1 MTTIDNSPSAAEE
14 DLSAL
19 RDRLREQGVKYLFGA
34 YVDLYGVP
42 KSKCVPI
49 DHLQDAAAGS
59 ERYTVGGLEGMGD
72 LGPNEDEC
80 LGIPDL
86 GALVILPWDRRY
98 ALAPAYL
105 QFADGPYSHDS
116 RYVLK
121 TQLDKAAELGYGV
134 NLGIE
139 PEVYVLEETPG
150 GSYGPWTKSDTLN
163 QPTRAYDVEATILA
177 DRFLEP
183 MTEYIN
189 ELGWDVYSFDHEGG
203 DSQFEFDFG
212 YTDAMAMAD
221 RMLIFR
227 LMAKH
232 VARSL
237 GCIASFM
244 PKPFSD
250 SFGSGAHMN
259 MSLFD
264 LSSGANAFA
273 DDANSSPG
281 SRNGHT
287 VLAYHF
293 TAGLLRHAGALTALA
308 CSTVNSYK
316 RLLPIGLMNEIS
328 WAPVYCAYGD
338 NNRTLMCRLPGNR
351 HCIELRIADSAS
363 NFYLVTA
370 AMLAAGLEGIRH
382 KLEPGDPVNSDTYK
396 MGDAQLAAA
405 GVRRLPQNLSEAV
418 DELERDELIREV
430 LGSEF
435 HASFVSAKRAEWRM
449 YNTVVGEWEREH
461 YLHLW

>member
-1 MTTIDNSPSAAEE
+1 VSTTDNSLSGVHGS
-14 DLSAL
+14 LSAL
-19 RDRLREQGVKYLFGA
+19 REKLREQGVKYLFGA
-34 YVDLYGVP
+34 YVDVYGVP
-42 KSKCVPI
+42 KAKCVPLN
-49 DHLQDAAAGS
+49 HLEDMAAGS
-59 ERYTVGGLEGMGD
+59 ERYTVGGLEGMGE
-72 LGPNEDEC
+72 LGPHEDEC

-86 GALVILPWDRRY
+86 DSLIILPWDRRY

-105 QFADGPYSHDS
+105 EFAGAPYSHDS

-134 NLGIE
+134 NLGVE
-139 PEVYVLEETPG
+139 PEFYVLEEGADGTFG
-150 GSYGPWTKSDTLN
+150 LWTKTDALN
-163 QPTRAYDVEATILA
+163 LPTRAYDVEATMLA

-183 MTEYIN
+183 MIEYMN

-203 DSQFEFDFG
+203 DSQFEFDFS
-212 YTDAMAMAD
+212 YCSAMEMAD

-232 VARSL
+232 VARTL
-237 GCIASFM
+237 GCIATFM

-259 MSLFD
+259 MSLVD
-264 LSSGANAFA
+264 TATGVNVFA
-273 DDANSSPG
+273 DEANSAPG
-281 SRNGHT
+281 SRGGHT
-287 VLAYHF
+287 ADAYHF

-328 WAPVYCAYGD
+328 WAPVYRGYGD
-338 NNRTLMCRLPGNR
+338 NNRTLMCRLPSNR
-351 HCIELRIADSAS
+351 HCIELRIADSGS
-363 NFYLVTA
+363 NFYLVAA
-370 AMLAAGLEGIRH
+370 AMLAAGLEGIRQR
-382 KLEPGDPVNSDTYK
+382 LEPGDPVNADTYQL
-396 MGDAQLAAA
+396 GDAQLAAA
-405 GVRRLPQNLSEAV
+405 GVDRLPQNLGEAL

-430 LGSEF
+430 LGTEF
-435 HASFVSAKRAEWRM
+435 HSSFISAKRAEWRM
-449 YNTVVGEWEREH
+449 YNTVVGDWEREQ

>member
-1 MTTIDNSPSAAEE
+1 MSTTDNPPSVVQGN
-14 DLSAL
+14 LSAL
-19 RDRLREQGVKYLFGA
+19 REKLRDQGVKYLFGA
-34 YVDLYGVP
+34 YVDLYGVS

-49 DHLQDAAAGS
+49 DHLEDMAAGS
-59 ERYTVGGLEGMGD
+59 ERYTVGGLEGMGE
-72 LGPNEDEC
+72 LGPHEDEC
-80 LGIPDL
+80 QGIPDL
-86 GALVILPWDRRY
+86 DSLIILPWDRRY

-105 QFADGPYSHDS
+105 RFAGGPYSHDS

-121 TQLDKAAELGYGV
+121 TQLDKAAELGYRVDLGV
-134 NLGIE
+134 E
-139 PEVYVLEETPG
+139 PEVYVLEEADG
-150 GSYGPWTKSDTLN
+150 MFGPWEKTDLLN
-163 QPTRAYDVEATILA
+163 APTRAYDIEATILA
-177 DRFLEP
+177 DRFLAP
-183 MTEYIN
+183 MTEHMN

-212 YTDAMAMAD
+212 HCEAMEMAD

-232 VARSL
+232 VARTL
-237 GCIASFM
+237 GCVASFM

-259 MSLFD
+259 MSLVNTAT
-264 LSSGANAFA
+264 GANAFA
-273 DDANSSPG
+273 DELNSAPG

-287 VLAYHF
+287 AAAYHF

-316 RLLPIGLMNEIS
+316 RLLPIGLMDEIS

-338 NNRTLMCRLPGNR
+338 NNRTLMCRLPSNR
-351 HCIELRIADSAS
+351 QCIELRIADSAS

-370 AMLAAGLEGIRH
+370 AMLAAGLEGVRQQ
-382 KLEPGDPVNSDTYK
+382 LEPGDPVNADTYK
-396 MGDAQLAAA
+396 LTDAELAAA
-405 GVRRLPQNLSEAV
+405 GVDRLPQNLGEAM
-418 DELERDELIREV
+418 DALERDELIREV

-435 HASFVSAKRAEWRM
+435 HASFLAAKRAEWRM
-449 YNTVVGEWEREH
+449 YNTVVGEWEREQ